1 MRSVAAIALT
11 LALLPVLAAG
21 AQSSPR
27 AQDASA
33 QADLRG
39 LVSLVGTCYAQFDDY
54 TLCTAARQL
63 TRGGAVKTRLPLV
76 DGLPPARSGK
86 VAVTA
91 SSASTYSVDAVS
103 KSGVRYRLRV
113 SADGRVTQSC
123 APRGRGLCPAS
134 GHFDSGALNLV
145 AGQRRHH
152 HALIATSDAQARTAV
167 GTLATLVES
176 CFATTHTYLGCMT
189 VAALTRGGA
198 GAGLPLVDGYPSIGQ
213 VAVTASSASG
223 YTIQGLSKSVTVYQ
237 LARGP
242 SGISHTCSPV
252 GTASCPATGAW

>member
-1 MRSVAAIALT
+1 
-11 LALLPVLAAG
+11 
-21 AQSSPR
+21 
-27 AQDASA
+27 
-33 QADLRG
+33 
-39 LVSLVGTCYAQFDDY
+39 
-54 TLCTAARQL
+54 
-63 TRGGAVKTRLPLV
+63 
-76 DGLPPARSGK
+76 

-91 SSASTYSVDAVS
+91 SSASTYAVDAVS

-113 SADGRVTQSC
+113 GADGRVTQSC

-152 HALIATSDAQARTAV
+152 HALIAASDAQARAAV

>member
-11 LALLPVLAAG
+11 LTLLPALAAG

-39 LVSLVGTCYAQFDDY
+39 LVALVGTCYAQFDDY

-91 SSASTYSVDAVS
+91 SSASTYSVDAGS

-113 SADGRVTQSC
+113 RADGRVTQSC
-123 APRGRGLCPAS
+123 APRGRGLCPSS

-152 HALIATSDAQARTAV
+152 HALMAASDNQTKV
-167 GTLATLVES
+167 NLGSLAALVES
-176 CFATTHTYLGCMT
+176 CFATTRTYLGCMT

-198 GAGLPLVDGYPSIGQ
+198 GAGLALVDGYPSSGQ
-213 VAVTASSASG
+213 VAVIAASASG
-223 YTIQGLSKSVTVYQ
+223 YTIQGLSKSVTGYQ
-237 LARGP
+237 LTRSP
-242 SGISHTCSPV
+242 SGTSHTCSPA
-252 GTASCPATGAW
+252 GTASCPATGTW